1 MILKIAWR
9 NIWRHP
15 LRTIIL
21 SGAICI
27 GVWAGLAV
35 HAFYAGV
42 INKRV
47 DDVIRS
53 ELSHVQIHHPKFEAD
68 METNHFIAHADEVI
82 NSIHTLFPKAIVA
95 PRQVVNGMI
104 NSANNG
110 KGIQIRGIDPGKE
123 DALRNLSSQV
133 IEGEFP
139 TDNGIM
145 IGQKL
150 AKELKIELGS
160 TPVITMKDKDNQI
173 LSFAISV
180 NAIYKSHNAML
191 DEVLINMRGQDLG
204 KYIGTTDPQEIA
216 VLFHTNDSTEIFKQE
231 LQAALPNLKVQ
242 SWTEI
247 SPEMKYI
254 VSSTDQVIG
263 IIVWIIMFALIFG
276 IVNTMLMA
284 VLERTRELAM
294 LKAIGM
300 NKWKLFVM
308 ILYETFFN
316 SIMGTIAGLAIG
328 LVTIS
333 YFHNHGIDLSEWGE
347 VMEEF
352 GYSAIVYPEI
362 SGQAIF
368 NTCRNIFILSIIAA
382 LYPAKKVI
390 DIEIVKTISK
400 K

>member
-53 ELSHVQIHHPKFEAD
+53 ELSHVQIHAPKFEAD
-68 METNHFIAHADEVI
+68 METNHFIDHPNEVMDK
-82 NSIHTLFPKAIVA
+82 IHSMFPKALVA
-95 PRQVVNGMI
+95 QRQVVNAMI

-110 KGIQIRGIDPGKE
+110 KGVQIRGVKPGKE
-123 DALRNLSSQV
+123 NELRNLSSFV
-133 IEGEFP
+133 IEGNYLEGE
-139 TDNGIM
+139 GIM
-145 IGQKL
+145 IGKKL
-150 AKELKIELGS
+150 VDELKLELGS
-160 TPVITMKDKDNQI
+160 KAVVTMKNKDNEI
-173 LSFAISV
+173 LSFAV
-180 NAIYKSHNAML
+180 PVTCIYKSKNPGL
-191 DEVLINMRGQDLG
+191 DEVLVYMREDALS
-204 KYIGTTDPQEIA
+204 KYLGTTDPQELAI
-216 VLFHTNDSTEIFKQE
+216 LFHTNDSTMIFKDE
-231 LQAALPNLKVQ
+231 LQKAIPDLRVQ
-242 SWTEI
+242 TWSEI
-247 SPEMKYI
+247 SPEMKYL

-316 SIMGTIAGLAIG
+316 SIMGTAAGLIIG
-328 LVTIS
+328 LVSIS
-333 YFHNHGIDLSEWGE
+333 YFHLHGLDLTKWGE

-352 GYSAIVYPEI
+352 GYSAMVYPEI